1 RGPPGP
7 RLVRQPHMQR
17 APVGVGVDSDRGN
30 VHLPTGANHPDGN
43 LSPVGDEYF
52 PDGSHQG
59 VPAAL
64 ARGSRTDMKTRR
76 GQWKAAGLLLGAAVL
91 GGAPVWAQNFT
102 TGGSSSTSS
111 GSGSSTG
118 GSVTLNNAPN
128 FDPAAAAAAAL
139 VGNYRVPGARP
150 VEPVGVYRVPIPDT
164 SGGSAGGPA
173 ANPTT
178 ATRTRAAGASRAG
191 TPADHGRGSP
201 PAPQSHHPLR

>member
-91 GGAPVWAQNFT
+91 GGGPGWAQNFT
-102 TGGSSSTSS
+102 TGGGSSSTSS

-164 SGGSAGGPA
+164 SGGSAGA
-173 ANPTT
+173 TT
-178 ATRTRAAGASRAG
+178 ATTTTATGTSAAGASGASTASTSG
-191 TPADHGRGSP
+191 GASP
-201 PAPQSHHPLR
+201 